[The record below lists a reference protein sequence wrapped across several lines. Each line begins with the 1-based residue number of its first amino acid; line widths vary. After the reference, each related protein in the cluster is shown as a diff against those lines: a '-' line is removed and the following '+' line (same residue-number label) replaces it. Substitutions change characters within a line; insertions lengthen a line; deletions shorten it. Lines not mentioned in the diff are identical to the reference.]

1 MTAATSSPRNC
12 TPCPAGRTRVLQKSG
27 HLPQKRPAEL
37 ERHPTPTACLPAFPS
52 APRLPWPGHRPT
64 WLACGDLSLPVLQAP
79 GGGGAEPTLWGQDPA
94 SRAWAAGHPPP
105 PTEYQLLK
113 PRVGRWPCSCL
124 RPQASLRG
132 GGSLSLSQLAL
143 LCSDPHPPR
152 AHTARGHQL
161 TARLRLGQG
170 ASVCQWPRA
179 VPRSPNTLRGWGG
192 ACARLAGHL
201 CDSPSDGAAEAADTH
216 YPIVG
221 RLRRPQSCS
230 S

>member
-1 MTAATSSPRNC
+1 MPRGANPCAAEIRPLASEKTSGTGAAPHPHRVSARVPISSSPAVAR
-12 TPCPAGRTRVLQKSG
+12 
-27 HLPQKRPAEL
+27 
-37 ERHPTPTACLPAFPS
+37 PS
-52 APRLPWPGHRPT
+52 ADVAGLRGPVP
-64 WLACGDLSLPVLQAP
+64 ACAP
-79 GGGGAEPTLWGQDPA
+79 GPGRGRGRANTLGTGPSLQGLGCRP
-94 SRAWAAGHPPP
+94 PPP

>member
-1 MTAATSSPRNC
+1 MCCRNQATCLRKDQRNW
-12 TPCPAGRTRVLQKSG
+12 SG
-27 HLPQKRPAEL
+27 
-37 ERHPTPTACLPAFPS
+37 T
-52 APRLPWPGHRPT
+52 
-64 WLACGDLSLPVLQAP
+64 
-79 GGGGAEPTLWGQDPA
+79 
-94 SRAWAAGHPPP
+94 PPP
-105 PTEYQLLK
+105 PRVCPRSHQLLACRGQAIGRRGWPAGTCPCLCSR
-113 PRVGRWPCSCL
+113 PREGEGQSQHSGDRTQPPGPGL
-124 RPQASLRG
+124 QATPPPHRISAAETQGGSVAMQLPEATGQPSGG